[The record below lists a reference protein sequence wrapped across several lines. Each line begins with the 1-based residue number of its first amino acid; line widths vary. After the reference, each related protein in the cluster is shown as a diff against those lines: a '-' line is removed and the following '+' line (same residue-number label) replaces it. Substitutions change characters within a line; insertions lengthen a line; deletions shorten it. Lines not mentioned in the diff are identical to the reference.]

1 MAPQFATRTR
11 ARTPVSQFKVERRPG
26 LAITNN
32 VGAVLVVQTRSHFA
46 PQLNSHTPKT

>member
-11 ARTPVSQFKVERRPG
+11 ARTPVSQFKVELRSG

-32 VGAVLVVQTRSHFA
+32 VGSVLVVQTRSHFA